1 MLTTATITQ
10 RVCKARMLLLPTTNA
25 LSSTAAKL
33 AAGLQV
39 PVRSKSL
46 EAQQRDIP
54 LFMTFDSMLTYMR
67 TV

>member
-33 AAGLQV
+33 AAGLYV

-46 EAQQRDIP
+46 KVQQRDIA
-54 LFMTFDSMLTYMR
+54 LLTTLDSTFTYMCAM
-67 TV
+67 